1 MTAVQGSG
9 FAVRASEALWLSTFM
24 GRSGDGVIA
33 SAYRQLYS
41 TMAEAEMVADQ
52 WWSSL
57 PPSAV
62 ENEARLR
69 PRIVEIKTTTL
80 PSHLA
85 SGDCECFC
93 FDARTLAE
101 KKELRLAFEK
111 SVSEASAKGES
122 YDALYT
128 AYLTGEDTSR
138 VYPNALL
145 PDTGGRKGRWKIVVE
160 FEPES

>member
-1 MTAVQGSG
+1 MIEENG
-9 FAVRASEALWLSTFM
+9 FAVRVGKELWISTYRTKSEERVL
-24 GRSGDGVIA
+24 A
-33 SAYRQLYS
+33 SAYRQLYA
-41 TMAEAEMVADQ
+41 TKDEADLVRGAWMNGVPPAATEDQ
-52 WWSSL
+52 
-57 PPSAV
+57 
-62 ENEARLR
+62 ARLD
-69 PRIVEIKTTTL
+69 PRVVEIKTTML

>member
-1 MTAVQGSG
+1 MIEENG
-9 FAVRASEALWLSTFM
+9 FAVRVGKELWISTYRTKSEERVL
-24 GRSGDGVIA
+24 A
-33 SAYRQLYS
+33 SAYQQLYV
-41 TMAEAEMVADQ
+41 TRDEADQ
-52 WWSSL
+52 VRTAWMKGA
-57 PPSAV
+57 PPAAT
-62 ENEARLR
+62 EDQARLD
-69 PRIVEIKTTTL
+69 PRVVEIKTTML